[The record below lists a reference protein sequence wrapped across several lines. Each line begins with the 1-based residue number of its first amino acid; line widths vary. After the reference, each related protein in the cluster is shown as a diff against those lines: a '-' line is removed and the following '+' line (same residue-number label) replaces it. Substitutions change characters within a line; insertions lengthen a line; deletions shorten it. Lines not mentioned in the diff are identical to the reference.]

1 MTLNDMAPILARIAD
16 GGISPTDQRIIDYV
30 NEAHMRLLPKGDHVN
45 TLVRVTGSV
54 VNQVIL
60 LPVQLHS
67 LRSLTLADQ
76 QTAVSGFQGG
86 TGTSTDN
93 QYNVN
98 PIESGFVLSALKFDR
113 LMVDRGDQYD
123 NSGNLTGR
131 EYFIPGTPP
140 IGIVPFQAIAKLRY
154 QAITSFTQTPI
165 IQNVAALKKMVH
177 SIFLE
182 EKNQMADSANL
193 ETTSVQY
200 LTEEA
205 KNFWGDANLENV
217 NDTTISYDNTLKS
230 CRRAVSPLIG
240 FGKDDL
246 RSDRYINVGQR
257 RLIDKGLWKQQFQ
270 KFTTYTLRD
279 YITLPFEIESA
290 YMVTVDR
297 IPGRIFG
304 QWYEFQE
311 SGPGEIDR
319 YRTQT
324 PDIVDL
330 GFGFQLI
337 YDPMPGFYLSVIS
350 SAIEQSTTLFTV
362 TGTDQNNMPVTKT
375 YTYENGNPVYD
386 TTQIWNTIKVQKTI
400 TQGTI
405 SLYYQNVIQPLDVQL
420 IGQYQPYETVPNY
433 RRYRIGRIFPMQN
446 QDTYALQNRPII
458 LDGEIRPVRVTILG
472 KKKFL
477 PNLDPSGTL
486 FIPYMEAVK
495 HAAIAVHLEEKA
507 SDEATQAAAVYHMGK
522 AKELLEDEISS
533 TATETGK
540 ININV
545 STGTLFGRYDNMQ

>member
-1 MTLNDMAPILARIAD
+1 MSKRILVEYDTQRHGTYLLARITD
-16 GGISPTDQRIIDYV
+16 GGISPTDQRIIDYT
-30 NEAHMRLLPKGDHVN
+30 NEAHMRLMPKGDYVN
-45 TLVRVTGSV
+45 TLVRVTGMI
-54 VNQVIL
+54 VNQYVV

-76 QTAVSGFQGG
+76 QTAVTGFMGG
-86 TGTSTDN
+86 TGTATDN

-98 PIESGFVLSALKFDR
+98 PIESGFILSSLKFDR
-113 LMVDRGDQYD
+113 LMVDQGDTYD
-123 NSGNLTGR
+123 GNGNLLGR
-131 EYFIPGTPP
+131 QYFIPGTPVT
-140 IGIVPFQAIAKLRY
+140 GNVPFQAIAKLRY

-165 IQNVAALKKMVH
+165 IQNVAALKKMIH

-193 ETTSVQY
+193 EGTSVQY

-279 YITLPFEIESA
+279 YVTLPFEIESA

-337 YDPMPGFYLSVIS
+337 YDPMPGFYIAITSN
-350 SAIEQSTTLFTV
+350 AIEASTTLFTV
-362 TGTDQNNMPVTKT
+362 TGTDQNNLPVTKT
-375 YTYENGNPVYD
+375 YEYANGNPVFD
-386 TTQIWNTIKVQKTI
+386 TTQIWNSIKVQKTI

-405 SLYYQNVIQPLDVQL
+405 NLYYQNVAQPLDTQL
-420 IGQYQPYETVPNY
+420 IGQYQPYETVPNLSQVAVS
-433 RRYRIGRIFPMQN
+433 RRIFPHAES
-446 QDTYALQNRPII
+446 DDSYALQNRPFIT
-458 LDGEIRPVRVTILG
+458 DGEIRPVR
-472 KKKFL
+472 
-477 PNLDPSGTL
+477 
-486 FIPYMEAVK
+486 E
-495 HAAIAVHLEEKA
+495 
-507 SDEATQAAAVYHMGK
+507 
-522 AKELLEDEISS
+522 
-533 TATETGK
+533 
-540 ININV
+540 
-545 STGTLFGRYDNMQ
+545 